1 MREELASVLVAGRR
15 RASGDAYGHRGGAM
29 PAAKKGPEGA
39 AFRANSAE
47 SPGGDDT
54 FVLPLV
60 HVKVPEAA
68 VNVGFWGAL
77 AGAVALG
84 AVELPLAALIG
95 AGVVVAKHR
104 KPGKPSSTQSPG

>member
-1 MREELASVLVAGRR
+1 
-15 RASGDAYGHRGGAM
+15 M
-29 PAAKKGPEGA
+29 PEAKKGPEGA
-39 AFRANSAE
+39 AFKTDTAG
-47 SPGGDDT
+47 SPGGDDV

-60 HVKVPEAA
+60 HVKVPESA

-95 AGVVVAKHR
+95 AGVVVAKYR
-104 KPGKPSSTQSPG
+104 RPGKPASDA

>member
-1 MREELASVLVAGRR
+1 
-15 RASGDAYGHRGGAM
+15 M
-29 PAAKKGPEGA
+29 PPAKKGPEGA
-39 AFRANSAE
+39 GFKAEAAGSA
-47 SPGGDDT
+47 GGDDA

-68 VNVGFWGAL
+68 VTVGFWGAL

-104 KPGKPSSTQSPG
+104 KPGKPGSTQLER